1 MAKNSSVFTF
11 NRRGSLFDLQLP
23 AVMGILNITP
33 DSFYTESRFYDE
45 NEILNYCGQM
55 LSEGASIIDIGAVS
69 TRPGAEYPGEGEE
82 LRRLMRAFPAL
93 RKAFP
98 DTLFSIDTWNSKI
111 AEALLKEGADMINDI
126 SAGLKDQD
134 MPEVI
139 LRHKCPYI
147 IMHMKGDPK
156 TMQSMTD
163 YENLIREVNRFFVER
178 LNYLRGIGIND
189 IIIDPGFG
197 FSKTIEQNYELLDKM
212 QMLTYHGAP
221 VLAGLSRKSMIYK
234 ALGITPEESLN
245 GTTVLNTIALMK
257 GAGILRVHD
266 VKEAVEVVRLFGK
279 DGLIVFSTT

>member
-1 MAKNSSVFTF
+1 LHELK
-11 NRRGSLFDLQLP
+11 LP

-33 DSFYTESRFYDE
+33 DSFYSGSRVDSETETLKR
-45 NEILNYCGQM
+45 CGEM
-55 LSEGASIIDIGAVS
+55 IADGASIIDIGAIS
-69 TRPGAEYPGEGEE
+69 TRPGAEYPGEEEE
-82 LRRLMRAFPAL
+82 LKRLMSVFPAL

-98 DTLFSIDTWNSKI
+98 DALFSIDTWNSKV
-111 AEALLKEGADMINDI
+111 AEALLNEGADIINDI
-126 SAGLKDQD
+126 SAGLMDQD

-245 GTTVLNTIALMK
+245 GTTALNTIALMK

-266 VKEAVEVVRLFGK
+266 VKEAVEVVGVFGRM
-279 DGLIVFSTT
+279 G

>member
-1 MAKNSSVFTF
+1 MAQNSTVFTF
-11 NRRGSLFDLQLP
+11 NRKGKLSELQLP
-23 AVMGILNITP
+23 TVMGILNITP
-33 DSFYTESRFYDE
+33 DSFYSASRVTDKE
-45 NEILNYCGQM
+45 EIMQRCEQM
-55 LSEGASIIDIGAVS
+55 LADGASIIDIGAVS
-69 TRPGAEYPGEGEE
+69 TRPGSEYPGEEEE
-82 LRRLMRAFPAL
+82 LKRLMSVFPAL

-98 DTLFSIDTWNSKI
+98 DAFFSIDTWNSKI
-111 AEALLKEGADMINDI
+111 AEALLKEGADIINDI

-245 GTTVLNTIALMK
+245 GTTALNTIALMK

-279 DGLIVFSTT
+279 MRQP

>member
-1 MAKNSSVFTF
+1 MAQNSTVFTF
-11 NRRGSLFDLQLP
+11 NRKGTLSELQLP
-23 AVMGILNITP
+23 TVMGILNITP
-33 DSFYTESRFYDE
+33 DSFYSGSRVTDE
-45 NEILNYCGQM
+45 KETLQRCEQM
-55 LSEGASIIDIGAVS
+55 LTDGASIIDIGAVS
-69 TRPGAEYPGEGEE
+69 TRPGSEYPGEEEE
-82 LRRLMRAFPAL
+82 LKRLMNVFPAL

-98 DTLFSIDTWNSKI
+98 DALFSIDTWNSKI
-111 AEALLKEGADMINDI
+111 AEAILNEGADIINDI

-156 TMQSMTD
+156 NMQSLTD
-163 YENLIREVNRFFVER
+163 YENLIREVNSFFVER

-245 GTTVLNTIALMK
+245 GTTALNTIALMK

-266 VKEAVEVVRLFGK
+266 VKEAVEVVRIFGK
-279 DGLIVFSTT
+279 LVM

>member
-1 MAKNSSVFTF
+1 MALNSSVFTF
-11 NRRGSLFDLQLP
+11 NRKGKLSELQLP

-111 AEALLKEGADMINDI
+111 AEAMLNIGADMINDI
-126 SAGLKDQD
+126 SAGLMDQD

-163 YENLIREVNRFFVER
+163 YENLIREVNRFFIER
-178 LNYLRGIGIND
+178 LNYLRSIGIAD

-197 FSKTIEQNYELLDKM
+197 FSKNIEQNYELLDKM

-245 GTTVLNTIALMK
+245 GTTALNTIALMK

-266 VKEAVEVVRLFGK
+266 VKEAVEVVGVLGK
-279 DGLIVFSTT
+279 MAQS